1 MMLDRASHSQT
12 NAIPEGNAGLAGRL
26 LTSLSRYQFDFD
38 SIKHYDPRVQAEIRD
53 AVTDLRAL
61 AAPPTDE
68 LRVASPFCS
77 LESDNPLERDQAV
90 WNLVASG
97 DSRACLTAL
106 MRSIER
112 SPNES
117 TAVSALLA
125 LQQVA
130 ASDLPSALH
139 FLQEVGAA
147 NNSSVNL
154 SEWARLVARE
164 LMAIHENNFG
174 LLDTPVSNRPVVHT
188 ANQRFDLTLPLLF
201 QCRARTRIGGVTYET
216 RISPTW
222 FSRIFGDA
230 MACIRADTFR
240 SNLVLEKSVA
250 DLHED
255 GSAHFEHFPF
265 TGTTEQLSSSL
276 FYHNYWS
283 QIYRPFYTSGKVEL
297 VTEQAP
303 VLRAVPMTF
312 ARLAVTAAYQK
323 YAVDDVP
330 LPESVRGVF
339 FGYGHID
346 PMALV
351 KRGANLSAGDF
362 QISSRNNPQTGK
374 PANTQYWGTFYGKL
388 SDTDGNGN
396 LQMNSRPVHCDQGG
410 HLDYA
415 GDGKMSPDPVAPL
428 DWH

>member
-1 MMLDRASHSQT
+1 MLDRASHSHT
-12 NAIPEGNAGLAGRL
+12 NAIPEQNAGLAGKL
-26 LTSLSRYQFDFD
+26 LTSLSRYSFDFD
-38 SIKHYDPRVQAEIRD
+38 SIKHYDPLVQAEIRD

-61 AAPPTDE
+61 AVPSSAE

-77 LESDNPLERDQAV
+77 IESENPLERDQAV
-90 WNLVASG
+90 WNMVASG
-97 DSRACLTAL
+97 DPRACLAAL
-106 MRSIER
+106 MRSIEH
-112 SPNES
+112 SPNEKTS
-117 TAVSALLA
+117 VSALLA

-130 ASDLPSALH
+130 ASDLASALD
-139 FLQEVGAA
+139 FLKDVGAA
-147 NNSSVNL
+147 GNASINL
-154 SEWARLVARE
+154 AEWARLVSRE
-164 LMAIHENNFG
+164 LVAVHENNFS
-174 LLDTPVSNRPVVHT
+174 LLDSPVSSRQAVHR
-188 ANQRFDLTLPLLF
+188 ANQQFDLTMPLLF

-222 FSRIFGDA
+222 FSQIFGDA
-230 MACIRADTFR
+230 MACIRAETFR
-240 SNLVLEKSVA
+240 SALVLEKSVEG
-250 DLHED
+250 LHED
-255 GSAHFEHFPF
+255 GSPHFEHFPF
-265 TGTTEQLSSSL
+265 TGTTENLSSTL

-312 ARLAVTAAYQK
+312 ARLAITAAYPK
-323 YAVDDVP
+323 YAVDEQP
-330 LPESVRGVF
+330 MPESVRGVF

-362 QISSRNNPQTGK
+362 QISSRNHPQTGK

-388 SDTDGNGN
+388 SDTDENGN
-396 LQMNSRPVHCDQGG
+396 LLMNSRPVHCDKHG
-410 HLDYA
+410 HLDYE